1 MQKQSVDTLGR
12 GTIHAPLVGM
22 QIQESWR
29 RSRRFGLRK
38 DEAPDFDPAGL
49 CDLSLAR
56 EQSRELM
63 AHAAPVMETLHDQ
76 IVDTESMIVLT
87 DAGGLILHALGDD
100 SFLQKADKVALKPG
114 VAWSEARKGTN
125 AIGTAIA
132 ENNPVLVHAD
142 QHYLR
147 ANSFLTCS
155 ASPIHAPTGEL
166 LGVLDVTGDY
176 RGYHK
181 HTMGLVRMSTT
192 MIENALF
199 RRLYHPQL
207 LVAFHTRP
215 EFIGTLMEGL
225 IAFEADGRVLSANA
239 AASFQAGMSVAAM
252 RTHTAQSLLNVSLNE
267 LLNAARRGVCVP
279 MNGALPT
286 GVKVC
291 LVASG
296 EFLVRRSM
304 GAFEAG
310 HSSAPSNVSPLRE
323 RAQSAPIAP
332 CGDTPPLA
340 NFDALCT
347 GDPQIASIVAR
358 LKRVADADVC
368 VLLEGETG
376 SGKEWFARALH
387 AASSRANK
395 PFIAVNCASIPEGLI
410 ESELFGYEEGAFTG
424 ARRRGQ
430 VGKVLAANGGTLFLD
445 EIGDMPLAMQ
455 ARLLRMLQER
465 AVNPLGCTRSVPVD
479 IKVIGATHRKLRT
492 LIAEQRFRDDLYYRL
507 NGLTVRLPSLRER
520 TDIDAVIARVL
531 AADSHEPWQLAP
543 QVQALFQRHSWPGNL
558 RQLANVLRTARAL
571 AGVERVIE
579 REHLPDD
586 FFDDV
591 QEFDGDLAA
600 PQPMN
605 PAIPAAQIGLPSAPA
620 PVSLQEVERHAIT
633 RTLAQHQ
640 GNVSAACR
648 VLGISRNTFYR
659 RMKVAEAQ

>member
-1 MQKQSVDTLGR
+1 MHKHVNNPIAG
-12 GTIHAPLVGM
+12 GTIHAPLVAM
-22 QIQESWR
+22 QIQESWQ
-29 RSRRFGLRK
+29 RSSRFGLRK
-38 DEAPDFDPAGL
+38 DESPEFDPAGMT
-49 CDLSLAR
+49 DLNLAR
-56 EQSRELM
+56 EQNRELM
-63 AHAAPVMETLHDQ
+63 AHAEPVMETLHDQ
-76 IVDTESMIVLT
+76 IIDTESMIVLT
-87 DAGGLILHALGDD
+87 DAAGLILHALGDD
-100 SFLQKADKVALKPG
+100 PFLQKADKVALRPG
-114 VAWSEARKGTN
+114 VSWSEARKGTN

-132 ENNPVLVHAD
+132 ENSPVLVHAD
-142 QHYLR
+142 QHFLK

-239 AASFQAGMSVAAM
+239 AACFQAGMSVSAM
-252 RTHTAQSLLNVSLNE
+252 RTHTAQSLLQMSLNE
-267 LLNAARRGVCVP
+267 LLNAARRGIAAP
-279 MNGALPT
+279 MNGVLPT
-286 GVKVC
+286 GVKIYT
-291 LVASG
+291 VASG

-310 HSSAPSNVSPLRE
+310 HSATPSNVSHLRE
-323 RAQSAPIAP
+323 RAPESNMPHASDA
-332 CGDTPPLA
+332 PPLA
-340 NFDALCT
+340 NFDALST
-347 GDPQIASIVAR
+347 GDVQIATIITR
-358 LKRVADADVC
+358 LRRVADADVC

-387 AASSRANK
+387 SASNRANK

-424 ARRRGQ
+424 ARRRGH

-445 EIGDMPLAMQ
+445 EIGDMPLSMQ

-465 AVNPLGCTRSVPVD
+465 CVNPLGTTRSIPVD
-479 IKVIGATHRKLRT
+479 IKVVCATHRKLRA

-507 NGLTVRLPSLRER
+507 NGLTVRLPALRER
-520 TDIDAVIARVL
+520 TDLETLISRVL
-531 AADSHEPWQLAP
+531 AAETDGKWQIAP
-543 QVQALFQRHSWPGNL
+543 QVWALFLQHTWPGNL
-558 RQLANVLRTARAL
+558 RQLTSVLRTARAL
-571 AGVERVIE
+571 AGEERMIQ

-586 FFDDV
+586 FFDDI
-591 QEFDGDLAA
+591 ETRDAELTSLPHAIPPSSAA
-600 PQPMN
+600 PAEMPK
-605 PAIPAAQIGLPSAPA
+605 ST
-620 PVSLQEVERHAIT
+620 SLHDVERHAIE
-633 RTLAQHQ
+633 RALAQHH

-659 RMKVAEAQ
+659 RMKVAETP

>member
-1 MQKQSVDTLGR
+1 
-12 GTIHAPLVGM
+12 
-22 QIQESWR
+22 
-29 RSRRFGLRK
+29 
-38 DEAPDFDPAGL
+38 
-49 CDLSLAR
+49 
-56 EQSRELM
+56 
-63 AHAAPVMETLHDQ
+63 
-76 IVDTESMIVLT
+76 
-87 DAGGLILHALGDD
+87 
-100 SFLQKADKVALKPG
+100 
-114 VAWSEARKGTN
+114 
-125 AIGTAIA
+125 
-132 ENNPVLVHAD
+132 
-142 QHYLR
+142 
-147 ANSFLTCS
+147 
-155 ASPIHAPTGEL
+155 
-166 LGVLDVTGDY
+166 VLDVTGDY

-239 AASFQAGMSVAAM
+239 AASFQAGMSVSAM
-252 RTHTAQSLLNVSLNE
+252 RTHTAQSLLNISLNA
-267 LLNAARRGVCVP
+267 LLSAANRGVCVP

-310 HSSAPSNVSPLRE
+310 HSSAPSNVSAIRE
-323 RAQSAPIAP
+323 RAQPAPIAP
-332 CGDTPPLA
+332 CGDTPSLA

-387 AASSRANK
+387 AASNRASK

-465 AVNPLGCTRSVPVD
+465 AVNPLGSTRSVPVD

-531 AADSHEPWQLAP
+531 VADGNETWQLAP
-543 QVQALFQRHSWPGNL
+543 QVQQLFRHHTWPGNL

-571 AGVERVIE
+571 AGNERVIE

-591 QEFDGDLAA
+591 QDFDGHMASQLLANA
-600 PQPMN
+600 
-605 PAIPAAQIGLPSAPA
+605 AIPAAQITPPSAPS
-620 PVSLQEVERHAIT
+620 PVSLHDVERHAIE
-633 RTLAQHQ
+633 RALAQHQ

-659 RMKVAEAQ
+659 RMKVAETQ

>member
-1 MQKQSVDTLGR
+1 MHKQAVDPISR
-12 GTIHAPLVGM
+12 GTIHAPLVAM
-22 QIQESWR
+22 QIQESWQ
-29 RSRRFGLRK
+29 RSSRFGLRK
-38 DEAPDFDPAGL
+38 DESPDFDPAGMT
-49 CDLSLAR
+49 DLSLAR
-56 EQSRELM
+56 EQNRELM

-76 IVDTESMIVLT
+76 IIDTESMIVLT
-87 DAGGLILHALGDD
+87 DSAGLILHALGDD
-100 SFLQKADKVALKPG
+100 PFLQKADKVALRPG
-114 VAWSEARKGTN
+114 VSWSEARKGTN

-132 ENNPVLVHAD
+132 ENSPVLVHAD
-142 QHYLR
+142 QHFLQ

-239 AASFQAGMSVAAM
+239 AACFQAGMSVSAM
-252 RTHTAQSLLNVSLNE
+252 RTHTAQSLLQMSLNE
-267 LLNAARRGVCVP
+267 LLNAARRGLSAP
-279 MNGALPT
+279 MNGVLPT
-286 GVKVC
+286 GVKMHA
-291 LVASG
+291 VASG

-304 GAFEAG
+304 GAFESG
-310 HSSAPSNVSPLRE
+310 HSTTPSNVSAIRE
-323 RAQSAPIAP
+323 RAHACEPAAAHIAS
-332 CGDTPPLA
+332 DAPPLA

-347 GDPQIASIVAR
+347 GDAQIASIVTR
-358 LKRVADADVC
+358 LRRVADADVC

-445 EIGDMPLAMQ
+445 EIGDMPMAMQ

-465 AVNPLGCTRSVPVD
+465 SVNPLGTTRSVPVD

-507 NGLTVRLPSLRER
+507 NGLTVRLPALRER
-520 TDIDAVIARVL
+520 TDVETLITRVL
-531 AADSHEPWQLAP
+531 AAETNGNWQIAP
-543 QVQALFQRHSWPGNL
+543 SVWALFRQHTWPGNL
-558 RQLANVLRTARAL
+558 RQLTNVLRTARAL
-571 AGVERVIE
+571 AGDERVIQ

-591 QEFDGDLAA
+591 ETLVSELASPQPVAGASPAA
-600 PQPMN
+600 PV
-605 PAIPAAQIGLPSAPA
+605 SAPA
-620 PVSLQEVERHAIT
+620 PVSLQDVERHAIE

-659 RMKVAEAQ
+659 RMKVESQ

>member
-1 MQKQSVDTLGR
+1 MHEHAVGQNAS

-29 RSRRFGLRK
+29 RSSRFGLRK
-38 DEAPDFDPAGL
+38 DESPEFDPAGMT
-49 CDLSLAR
+49 DLSLAR
-56 EQSRELM
+56 EQNRELM

-76 IVDTESMIVLT
+76 IIDTESMIVLT
-87 DAGGLILHALGDD
+87 DAAGLILHALGDD
-100 SFLQKADKVALKPG
+100 PFLQKADKVALRPG
-114 VAWSEARKGTN
+114 VSWSEARKGTN

-132 ENNPVLVHAD
+132 ENSPVLVHAD
-142 QHYLR
+142 QHFLQ

-239 AASFQAGMSVAAM
+239 AACFQAGMSVSAM
-252 RTHTAQSLLNVSLNE
+252 RTHTAQSLLQMSLNE
-267 LLNAARRGVCVP
+267 LLSAARRGVSAP
-279 MNGALPT
+279 MNGMLPT
-286 GVKVC
+286 GVKMFA
-291 LVASG
+291 VASG
-296 EFLVRRSM
+296 EFIVRRSM

-310 HSSAPSNVSPLRE
+310 HSTAPSNVSAIRE
-323 RAQSAPIAP
+323 RLHTNEPALSPASDA
-332 CGDTPPLA
+332 PPLA

-347 GDPQIASIVAR
+347 GDAQIASIVQR
-358 LKRVADADVC
+358 LRRVADADVC

-387 AASSRANK
+387 AASNRASK
-395 PFIAVNCASIPEGLI
+395 PFVAVNCASIPEGLI

-455 ARLLRMLQER
+455 ARLLRVLQER
-465 AVNPLGCTRSVPVD
+465 SVNPLGTTRSMPVD

-492 LIAEQRFRDDLYYRL
+492 LITEQRFRDDLYYRL
-507 NGLTVRLPSLRER
+507 NGLTVRLPALRER
-520 TDIDAVIARVL
+520 TDLDVVIARIL
-531 AADSHEPWQLAP
+531 EGTAPGAWRIAAP
-543 QVQALFQRHSWPGNL
+543 VQELFRQHRWPGNL
-558 RQLANVLRTARAL
+558 RQLTNVLRTARAL
-571 AGVERVIE
+571 AGESRLID

-586 FFDDV
+586 FFDDIAP
-591 QEFDGDLAA
+591 EFCVVPPSNAV
-600 PQPMN
+600 PSVE
-605 PAIPAAQIGLPSAPA
+605 AIAA
-620 PVSLQEVERHAIT
+620 PVSGSLQDVERNAIE
-633 RTLAQHQ
+633 RALAAHQ

-659 RMKVAEAQ
+659 RMKVEPQ

>member
-1 MQKQSVDTLGR
+1 MQKQSVDTLER
-12 GTIHAPLVGM
+12 GTVRAPLVGM
-22 QIQESWR
+22 QIQESWQ
-29 RSRRFGLRK
+29 RSSRFGLRK
-38 DEAPDFDPAGL
+38 DESPDFDPAGL

-56 EQSRELM
+56 EQNRELM

-132 ENNPVLVHAD
+132 ENSPVLVHAD

-239 AASFQAGMSVAAM
+239 AASFQAGMSVSAM
-252 RTHTAQSLLNVSLNE
+252 RTHTAQSLLNISLNA
-267 LLNAARRGVCVP
+267 LLSAANRGVCVP

-310 HSSAPSNVSPLRE
+310 HSSAPSNVSAIRE
-323 RAQSAPIAP
+323 RAQPAPIAP
-332 CGDTPPLA
+332 CGDTPSLA

-387 AASSRANK
+387 AASNRASK

-465 AVNPLGCTRSVPVD
+465 AVNPLGSTRSVPVD

-531 AADSHEPWQLAP
+531 VADGNETWQLAP
-543 QVQALFQRHSWPGNL
+543 QVQQLFRHHTWPGNL

-571 AGVERVIE
+571 AGNERVIE

-591 QEFDGDLAA
+591 QDFDGHMASQLLANA
-600 PQPMN
+600 
-605 PAIPAAQIGLPSAPA
+605 AIPAAQITPPSAPS
-620 PVSLQEVERHAIT
+620 PVSLHDVERHAIE
-633 RTLAQHQ
+633 RALAQHQ

-659 RMKVAEAQ
+659 RMKVAETQ